1 MTDQNKERLDSQI
14 DALLEKMTLH
24 EKIGQLNQQQG
35 PKTPDE
41 IEELKE
47 QIRRGEIG
55 SILLASGATA
65 GNDRQGR
72 INTELYELLQR
83 IAVEESPNGI
93 PILFGRD
100 VIHGHRTVLPIPLA
114 QAASWDFETVE
125 RCYSDVAEEAAAEGV
140 HWSFAPM
147 LDLCRD
153 PRWGRIIE
161 GAGEDPLMGCMMA
174 KAVVHGFQGKSLS
187 DKSLLV
193 ACAKH
198 FVGYGASEGGRDYHR
213 TEISDYSLYNYYL
226 PAFRAAIK
234 AGSETVMSS
243 FNDING
249 QPVTS
254 SRKYLTDILRGNLG
268 FKGLVVSDYDA
279 IEQLIRQGVA
289 ETPEEC
295 AAMALNAGVDIDMFD
310 RFYLNELENA
320 VNNGKVSV
328 ETVELAVKR
337 VLRVKLAYGLF
348 ENPFRRLSS
357 YDREQHI
364 KHARKLAADSMV
376 LLKND
381 GLVLPLS
388 PNINVAVLGP
398 FLYER
403 RALLGSWTLDGKAEE
418 TRCFAEALGERAGF
432 GKLWLGSGEKREKIP
447 DEADVVV
454 LALGESEKLTGEA
467 HSLSNI
473 TLTSDQLE
481 LIRRAKES
489 GKKTVG
495 VLFCGRPLAMTGI
508 ADMMDAVLYAW
519 HGGSCTADAVC
530 DILFGD
536 ASPCGRLPVTLP
548 RLATHIPLYYNVTS
562 SGRPVNCY
570 YNENPQCCYEDSI
583 PTPFYPF
590 GYRLSYTSFDISE
603 IKVRQ
608 YRLSIEQLR
617 NGESFEFSVTVKN
630 TGNRQGTQTV
640 QLYIRDTSASMMRPL
655 RELKAFRKLSLNK
668 GESKTATFFVSL
680 DMLGYYIPNG
690 EYVLEK
696 GKFEIYIGENCLTE
710 NFVQIYV
717 D

>member
-1 MTDQNKERLDSQI
+1 M
-14 DALLEKMTLH
+14 
-24 EKIGQLNQQQG
+24 
-35 PKTPDE
+35 
-41 IEELKE
+41 
-47 QIRRGEIG
+47 RG
-55 SILLASGATA
+55 
-65 GNDRQGR
+65 
-72 INTELYELLQR
+72 
-83 IAVEESPNGI
+83 
-93 PILFGRD
+93 
-100 VIHGHRTVLPIPLA
+100 
-114 QAASWDFETVE
+114 
-125 RCYSDVAEEAAAEGV
+125 
-140 HWSFAPM
+140 
-147 LDLCRD
+147 
-153 PRWGRIIE
+153 
-161 GAGEDPLMGCMMA
+161 
-174 KAVVHGFQGKSLS
+174 
-187 DKSLLV
+187 SLL
-193 ACAKH
+193 
-198 FVGYGASEGGRDYHR
+198 R
-213 TEISDYSLYNYYL
+213 
-226 PAFRAAIK
+226 
-234 AGSETVMSS
+234 
-243 FNDING
+243 
-249 QPVTS
+249 
-254 SRKYLTDILRGNLG
+254 ILW
-268 FKGLVVSDYDA
+268 
-279 IEQLIRQGVA
+279 
-289 ETPEEC
+289 
-295 AAMALNAGVDIDMFD
+295 
-310 RFYLNELENA
+310 
-320 VNNGKVSV
+320 
-328 ETVELAVKR
+328 
-337 VLRVKLAYGLF
+337 
-348 ENPFRRLSS
+348 
-357 YDREQHI
+357 
-364 KHARKLAADSMV
+364 
-376 LLKND
+376 LKND

-590 GYRLSYTSFDISE
+590 GYGLSYTSFDISE